1 MANEIEFNGMMTKEE
16 FLKLGE
22 AVRRDGHI
30 NEAELQKLTNWV
42 IEKRCGAAC
51 ADLLFEGFLIFKG
64 WDGDQPNFLPVEDE
78 FDEFLEMEIPMLQ
91 KSRC

>member
-22 AVRRDGHI
+22 AVRRDGQI
-30 NEAELQKLTNWV
+30 DEVELQKLTDWV
-42 IEKRCGAAC
+42 IEKRCGATC
-51 ADLLFEGFLIFKG
+51 ADLLLEGFLKVAG
-64 WDGDQPNFLPVEDE
+64 WDGKEPKLLPAEDE